1 MPVGLPEEVLQ
12 HIFAYLHEIADLRCL
27 DQGKDAQLKRSTL
40 ASISLASSSYHRIV
54 RPELYHTLIVEDD
67 ARIARPLHFLRTLLE
82 HPNTGRLVREI
93 HSGGWSVKAH
103 RKDKRCVTGVESTS
117 TILLDAAARAGIP
130 ALSRENVEMTLW
142 IPAAEA
148 SIAMMLPFIPM
159 LRLLTINARLR
170 VDLNPVMTALRHVQ
184 LPQLS
189 EVRTVSE
196 GGESALDRLLDVLQL
211 PALRTFRARKVSC
224 AIHSTDALA
233 NIKVPLGLEHV
244 FLEDSNAD
252 EIGIGRLL
260 AAAPGLKTLSVYWE
274 SQDGLLVHSG
284 SLGQALCARGKNL
297 ETVRLGSVDPDEKT
311 LYPVSGTQLGDLRE
325 MASLRHLALPY
336 AVLCSESQSWLVF
349 QIALEDAGGWFERS
363 HDYLVRV
370 LPHSLRSLDIEHAKW
385 STELAEALG
394 SVQHEGVLVRNPLDL
409 QLLELMTDGRY
420 VDLSL
425 ITVHRVDNFTC
436 LQEAELM
443 GWVEEPGQG
452 RFTLRKSSAETF

>member
-12 HIFAYLHEIADLRCL
+12 HIFAYLHEIGDLRCL

-117 TILLDAAARAGIP
+117 TILLDAATRAGIP
-130 ALSRENVEMTLW
+130 ALSRDNVEKTLW

-148 SIAMMLPFIPM
+148 SIAMMLPFTPM

-196 GGESALDRLLDVLQL
+196 GGKSALDRLLDVLQL

-244 FLEDSNAD
+244 FLEQCYAD
-252 EIGIGRLL
+252 TIGLVRLL
-260 AAAPGLKTLSVYWE
+260 DLAPCLKTLSVDWN
-274 SQDGLLVHSG
+274 SCDIHHFG
-284 SLGQALCARGKNL
+284 SLGQALCAHGKNL
-297 ETVRLGSVDPDEKT
+297 ETVRLGSVEPDT
-311 LYPVSGTQLGDLRE
+311 LYPSPGTHAPLGDLRE
-325 MASLRHLALPY
+325 MASLRYLALPY
-336 AVLCSESQSWLVF
+336 AFLCSG
-349 QIALEDAGGWFERS
+349 EDAGGWFECSR
-363 HDYLVRV
+363 DYLVRV
-370 LPHSLRSLDIEHAKW
+370 LPYSLRSLGVEEAEV
-385 STELAEALG
+385 TEEFG
-394 SVQHEGVLVRNPLDL
+394 SLQQIVSDQHEGVVVRNHFDL
-409 QLLELMTDGRY
+409 QLLELITDGRY

-425 ITVHRVDNFTC
+425 ITVHRDDNFTC
-436 LQEAELM
+436 AQEAELM
-443 GWVEEPGQG
+443 GWIEEPGKG
-452 RFTLRKSSAETF
+452 RFTLRKRGAETS